1 MTSRSEL
8 SADEVREIAVQN
20 FGHVNKRLSSK
31 NELRFGNH
39 GSKSVELETGA
50 WFDHE
55 RGEGGYLSAP
65 VEKPTI
71 HWPRMIIKKYDYHK
85 ADGDLHMQVC
95 RFMPK
100 DFRPRRPDP
109 NNPNKFIWSIKGIDV
124 VPYRLPKMI
133 DSDYV
138 VVVEGEKDA
147 DRLAE
152 LDIVATTNPQGAG
165 NWQAELAPY
174 FDGKRVFVIP
184 DNDQAGHDRTP
195 KIIENLYPVA
205 QEIRICN
212 ICKDMPAKSD
222 VSDWLD
228 AGNELS
234 INALSAYAVVK
245 DPIADIIDESNV
257 FELLE
262 ADEIKPSLA
271 ADDFVEG
278 LLISGAMS
286 VVYGPSN
293 CGKTFFAS
301 DLSLHIA
308 LGWRWRD
315 LEVEQGGVIY
325 IAAEGAH
332 GIKNRVA
339 AFKKHH
345 NIDGIPF
352 AVLPTTVNM
361 SDAAGDIDKLI
372 NTVRLAARKYGRI
385 SMVVVD
391 TLARVM
397 VGNENAAE
405 DMNALIVNCDRLRH
419 VTNAHVMIIHHS
431 GKQREAGAR
440 GSSALRAATD
450 TEIEIDKVDNI
461 STAQVTKQRELECV
475 GVYNFG
481 LEIVKLGQ
489 NPRGKAVTSCIV
501 VEAAEPRGR
510 RRERKPTGK
519 QQKLLF
525 NVAAQ
530 LFAGATARQVFN
542 DGPLLPCITEDELRH
557 SSYPRMTNDPK
568 HKSTAFNRA
577 LDGLVA
583 DEFLMRDDQWIWKC

>member
-205 QEIRICN
+205 QEIRVCN

-530 LFAGATARQVFN
+530 LFAGATARQVFS